1 MLLIRVS
8 GWLFPRVLAVVIR
21 FIAYVRTNEY
31 MGSLVRII
39 DYVLLIITSTI
50 LLIK

>member
-31 MGSLVRII
+31 MGSLVRI